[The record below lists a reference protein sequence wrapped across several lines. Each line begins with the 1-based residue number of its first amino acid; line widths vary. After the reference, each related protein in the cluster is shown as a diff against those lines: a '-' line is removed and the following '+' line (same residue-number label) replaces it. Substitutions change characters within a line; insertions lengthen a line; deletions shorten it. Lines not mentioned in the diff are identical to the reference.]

1 MGLFL
6 NLTVVLSVGPDRK
19 QPPSLD
25 LTGGFSMIRRVVLT
39 LILLGLAIMA
49 GLILAAPTASQRVSP
64 IPMPIVTVVRQT
76 PQLGTPVV
84 ATAPVSPIGNPGQQ
98 SLPETVDETQPGN
111 QDGERVFRVLIK
123 ASQFNPFGLRG
134 Q

>member
-25 LTGGFSMIRRVVLT
+25 FIGGFSMVRRIVVT
-39 LILLGLAIMA
+39 LILLVAAIMA
-49 GLILAAPTASQRVSP
+49 GLILAAPTASQQVSP
-64 IPMPIVTVVRQT
+64 IPMPIVTVVRPT
-76 PQLGTPVV
+76 PQLGTPVI
-84 ATAPVSPIGNPGQQ
+84 ATVPISPVDNPGQQ
-98 SLPETVDETQPGN
+98 SLDETQPGN
-111 QDGERVFRVLIK
+111 QDGPRVFRVLIK

-134 Q
+134 QAE